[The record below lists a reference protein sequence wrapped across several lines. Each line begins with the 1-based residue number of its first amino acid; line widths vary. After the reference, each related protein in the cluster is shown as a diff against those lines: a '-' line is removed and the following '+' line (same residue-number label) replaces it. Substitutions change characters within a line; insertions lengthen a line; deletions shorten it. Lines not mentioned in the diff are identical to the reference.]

1 MNAKDITS
9 KRFEKVKSGY
19 TPDEVDEYLKTVAS
33 SYSQLQNVCIQLRKE
48 RDDAIARLD
57 TAQREKMQTE
67 EKLQVH
73 ATEISKFRE
82 DEDALKDA
90 LFSAQKEAHRIV
102 NSANEKANAIV
113 AEAHA
118 QSDDIIADANKKADE
133 LVGDLKQK
141 AAQEKAVYDETRQA
155 VTDFK
160 HQMFE
165 LYKSHLALINSIP
178 ETEEDDDEE
187 YEYED
192 EEEDNNTTQQH
203 NQPVFE

>member
-48 RDDAIARLD
+48 RDDALARLD
-57 TAQREKMQTE
+57 TAQREKVQTE
-67 EKLQVH
+67 EKLQVL

-118 QSDDIIADANKKADE
+118 QSDDIISDANRKADE

-141 AAQEKAVYDETRQA
+141 AEQEKAVYDETRQA

-165 LYKSHLALINSIP
+165 LYKTHLALINSIP
-178 ETEEDDDEE
+178 ETDNEDDDDDE
-187 YEYED
+187 YEYE
-192 EEEDNNTTQQH
+192 EVEEDNTQH
-203 NQPVFE
+203 NQPIFE

>member
-48 RDDAIARLD
+48 RDDALARLD
-57 TAQREKMQTE
+57 TAQREKVQTE
-67 EKLQVH
+67 EKLQVL

-118 QSDDIIADANKKADE
+118 QSDDIISDANRKADE

-141 AAQEKAVYDETRQA
+141 AEQEKAVYDETRQA

-165 LYKSHLALINSIP
+165 LYKTHLALINSIP
-178 ETEEDDDEE
+178 ETDDEDDDDDE
-187 YEYED
+187 YEYE
-192 EEEDNNTTQQH
+192 EVEEDNTQH
-203 NQPVFE
+203 NQPIFE